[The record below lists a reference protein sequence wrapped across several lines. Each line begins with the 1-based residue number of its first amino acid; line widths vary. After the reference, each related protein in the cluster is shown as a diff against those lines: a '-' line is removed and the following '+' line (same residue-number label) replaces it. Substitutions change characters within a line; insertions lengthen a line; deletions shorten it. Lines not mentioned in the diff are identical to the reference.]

1 MCCSY
6 ISAFFAFLHQFWVLE
21 TELFQLLK
29 LGQLYSLQGV
39 PPCSL
44 QPYQVLILW
53 EIMTR
58 LRSKGLNLQ
67 RLVITWLTL
76 IESQLIKVAF
86 VVIVVVVVVEV
97 IVVVRVVVFVAVD
110 VLGLVVVVVVVDPRN
125 LILKFG
131 QNYVSNSW

>member
-6 ISAFFAFLHQFWVLE
+6 ISAFFAFLHQSWVLE

-39 PPCSL
+39 PACCL

-58 LRSKGLNLQ
+58 PRSKGLNLQ

-76 IESQLIKVAF
+76 IESQL
-86 VVIVVVVVVEV
+86 
-97 IVVVRVVVFVAVD
+97 
-110 VLGLVVVVVVVDPRN
+110 LL
-125 LILKFG
+125 LLL
-131 QNYVSNSW
+131 